1 MNRLELRKLSLE
13 FRRLSSNLLNS
24 TDDTADINL
33 SRFLKFIDGNE
44 LISGIIQDKISGVD
58 YDFKE
63 CYDIGSDDWADY
75 TPPVD
80 EACHIKAQYDYL
92 NFINNENTVN
102 VRSQAM
108 NYCWSDKKI
117 NTIIQNF
124 LDMAFKPLIDFINDQ
139 LSMEMIVYDEKA
151 KAMGGNTYIQNIETV
166 NGSASQQNS
175 GVINTYNTTNDTSSM
190 LDLIDKLLAS
200 LPEIQGVDAEEIENV
215 KDDLEM
221 VQEQLKTDNPK
232 KNRIG
237 KALVGIKKFAGDF
250 SMKLAVT
257 LAAGAV
263 TGADGKFERSG
274 LGSDGKCKEA
284 TNTAFNFLKAN
295 SNRISGSISTTTKDY
310 IINYQ
315 DLQGIGMTDKLALP
329 TLIALSS
336 VALGKPVASS
346 LAVLG
351 EISIAGTLIKVDEL
365 ANSLQ
370 VCLDSGAKKVLL
382 PIVSAADIGAVPSD
396 LIGCFNLIFYSS
408 AEDAVYK
415 ALGVE

>member
-1 MNRLELRKLSLE
+1 MNRLGLRKLSLE

-33 SRFLKFIDGNE
+33 PRFLKFINGNE

-58 YDFKE
+58 YDFKK
-63 CYDIGSDDWADY
+63 CYTIGCSGWADY
-75 TPPVD
+75 NPPED

-124 LDMAFKPLIDFINDQ
+124 LDMAFKPLIDYINDQ
-139 LSMEMIVYDEKA
+139 LSMEMIVYDEEE

-175 GVINTYNTTNDTSSM
+175 GVINTYNTTNDTGSM
-190 LDLIDKLLAS
+190 LELIDKLLAS

-263 TGADGKFERSG
+263 TGADWGMLLQQLE
-274 LGSDGKCKEA
+274 
-284 TNTAFNFLKAN
+284 NFI
-295 SNRISGSISTTTKDY
+295 R
-310 IINYQ
+310 
-315 DLQGIGMTDKLALP
+315 
-329 TLIALSS
+329 
-336 VALGKPVASS
+336 
-346 LAVLG
+346 
-351 EISIAGTLIKVDEL
+351 
-365 ANSLQ
+365 
-370 VCLDSGAKKVLL
+370 
-382 PIVSAADIGAVPSD
+382 
-396 LIGCFNLIFYSS
+396 
-408 AEDAVYK
+408 
-415 ALGVE
+415 

>member
-24 TDDTADINL
+24 TNDTADINL

-44 LISGIIQDKISGVD
+44 LISGIIQDKILGVD
-58 YDFKE
+58 YDFKM
-63 CYDIGSDDWADY
+63 CYTIDRPGWADY
-75 TPPVD
+75 NPPED

-92 NFINNENTVN
+92 NFINYENTVN
-102 VRSQAM
+102 VRNQAM
-108 NYCWSDKKI
+108 KYYWSDKKI

-139 LSMEMIVYDEKA
+139 LSMEMIVYDEEA

-190 LDLIDKLLAS
+190 LELIDKLLAS

-221 VQEQLKTDNPK
+221 VQEQLKLDNPK

-250 SMKLAVT
+250 SKELAVT

-263 TGADGKFERSG
+263 TGADWGMLLQQLE
-274 LGSDGKCKEA
+274 
-284 TNTAFNFLKAN
+284 NFI
-295 SNRISGSISTTTKDY
+295 R
-310 IINYQ
+310 
-315 DLQGIGMTDKLALP
+315 
-329 TLIALSS
+329 
-336 VALGKPVASS
+336 
-346 LAVLG
+346 
-351 EISIAGTLIKVDEL
+351 
-365 ANSLQ
+365 
-370 VCLDSGAKKVLL
+370 
-382 PIVSAADIGAVPSD
+382 
-396 LIGCFNLIFYSS
+396 
-408 AEDAVYK
+408 
-415 ALGVE
+415 

>member
-1 MNRLELRKLSLE
+1 M
-13 FRRLSSNLLNS
+13 LNS

-263 TGADGKFERSG
+263 TGADWGMLLQQLE
-274 LGSDGKCKEA
+274 
-284 TNTAFNFLKAN
+284 NFI
-295 SNRISGSISTTTKDY
+295 R
-310 IINYQ
+310 
-315 DLQGIGMTDKLALP
+315 
-329 TLIALSS
+329 
-336 VALGKPVASS
+336 
-346 LAVLG
+346 
-351 EISIAGTLIKVDEL
+351 
-365 ANSLQ
+365 
-370 VCLDSGAKKVLL
+370 
-382 PIVSAADIGAVPSD
+382 
-396 LIGCFNLIFYSS
+396 
-408 AEDAVYK
+408 
-415 ALGVE
+415 

>member
-24 TDDTADINL
+24 TNDTADINL

-44 LISGIIQDKISGVD
+44 LISVIIQDKISGVD
-58 YDFKE
+58 YDFKK
-63 CYDIGSDDWADY
+63 CYAIGCSGWADY
-75 TPPVD
+75 NPPED

-92 NFINNENTVN
+92 NFIINENTVN

-139 LSMEMIVYDEKA
+139 LSMEMIAYDEEE

-190 LDLIDKLLAS
+190 LELIDKLLAS
-200 LPEIQGVDAEEIENV
+200 LPEIQGVNAEEIENV

-263 TGADGKFERSG
+263 TGADWGMLLQQLE
-274 LGSDGKCKEA
+274 
-284 TNTAFNFLKAN
+284 NFI
-295 SNRISGSISTTTKDY
+295 R
-310 IINYQ
+310 
-315 DLQGIGMTDKLALP
+315 
-329 TLIALSS
+329 
-336 VALGKPVASS
+336 
-346 LAVLG
+346 
-351 EISIAGTLIKVDEL
+351 
-365 ANSLQ
+365 
-370 VCLDSGAKKVLL
+370 
-382 PIVSAADIGAVPSD
+382 
-396 LIGCFNLIFYSS
+396 
-408 AEDAVYK
+408 
-415 ALGVE
+415 

>member
-1 MNRLELRKLSLE
+1 MSVLWGGYMNRLELRKLSLE

-24 TDDTADINL
+24 TNDTADINL

-44 LISGIIQDKISGVD
+44 LISVIIQDKISGVD
-58 YDFKE
+58 YDFKK
-63 CYDIGSDDWADY
+63 CYAIGCSGWADY
-75 TPPVD
+75 NPPED

-139 LSMEMIVYDEKA
+139 LSMEMIAYDEEE

-190 LDLIDKLLAS
+190 LELIDKLLAS
-200 LPEIQGVDAEEIENV
+200 LPEIQGVDEEEIENV

-263 TGADGKFERSG
+263 TGADWGMLLQQLE
-274 LGSDGKCKEA
+274 
-284 TNTAFNFLKAN
+284 NFI
-295 SNRISGSISTTTKDY
+295 R
-310 IINYQ
+310 
-315 DLQGIGMTDKLALP
+315 
-329 TLIALSS
+329 
-336 VALGKPVASS
+336 
-346 LAVLG
+346 
-351 EISIAGTLIKVDEL
+351 
-365 ANSLQ
+365 
-370 VCLDSGAKKVLL
+370 
-382 PIVSAADIGAVPSD
+382 
-396 LIGCFNLIFYSS
+396 
-408 AEDAVYK
+408 
-415 ALGVE
+415 

>member
-1 MNRLELRKLSLE
+1 MNRLGLRKLSLE

-33 SRFLKFIDGNE
+33 PRFLKFINGNE

-58 YDFKE
+58 YDFKK
-63 CYDIGSDDWADY
+63 CYTIGCSGWADY
-75 TPPVD
+75 NPPED

-124 LDMAFKPLIDFINDQ
+124 LDMAFKPLIDYINDQ
-139 LSMEMIVYDEKA
+139 LSMEMIVYDEEE

-175 GVINTYNTTNDTSSM
+175 GVINTYNTTNDTGSM
-190 LDLIDKLLAS
+190 LELIDKLLAS

-215 KDDLEM
+215 KVDLEM

-263 TGADGKFERSG
+263 TGADWGMLLQQLE
-274 LGSDGKCKEA
+274 
-284 TNTAFNFLKAN
+284 NFI
-295 SNRISGSISTTTKDY
+295 R
-310 IINYQ
+310 
-315 DLQGIGMTDKLALP
+315 
-329 TLIALSS
+329 
-336 VALGKPVASS
+336 
-346 LAVLG
+346 
-351 EISIAGTLIKVDEL
+351 
-365 ANSLQ
+365 
-370 VCLDSGAKKVLL
+370 
-382 PIVSAADIGAVPSD
+382 
-396 LIGCFNLIFYSS
+396 
-408 AEDAVYK
+408 
-415 ALGVE
+415 

>member
-24 TDDTADINL
+24 TNDTADINL

-44 LISGIIQDKISGVD
+44 LISGILQDKISGVD
-58 YDFKE
+58 YDFKK
-63 CYDIGSDDWADY
+63 CYAIGCSGWADY
-75 TPPVD
+75 NPPED

-102 VRSQAM
+102 VRNQAM
-108 NYCWSDKKI
+108 KYYWSDKKI

-124 LDMAFKPLIDFINDQ
+124 LDMAFKPLIDYINDQ
-139 LSMEMIVYDEKA
+139 LSMEMIVYDEEE

-175 GVINTYNTTNDTSSM
+175 GVINTYNTTNDTGSM
-190 LDLIDKLLAS
+190 LELIDKLLAS

-263 TGADGKFERSG
+263 TGADWGILLQQLE
-274 LGSDGKCKEA
+274 
-284 TNTAFNFLKAN
+284 NFI
-295 SNRISGSISTTTKDY
+295 R
-310 IINYQ
+310 
-315 DLQGIGMTDKLALP
+315 
-329 TLIALSS
+329 
-336 VALGKPVASS
+336 
-346 LAVLG
+346 
-351 EISIAGTLIKVDEL
+351 
-365 ANSLQ
+365 
-370 VCLDSGAKKVLL
+370 
-382 PIVSAADIGAVPSD
+382 
-396 LIGCFNLIFYSS
+396 
-408 AEDAVYK
+408 
-415 ALGVE
+415 

>member
-1 MNRLELRKLSLE
+1 LSVLWGGYMNRLGLRKLSLE

-33 SRFLKFIDGNE
+33 SRFLKFINGNE

-58 YDFKE
+58 YDFKK
-63 CYDIGSDDWADY
+63 CYTIGCSGWADY
-75 TPPVD
+75 NPPED

-124 LDMAFKPLIDFINDQ
+124 LDMAFKPLIDYINDQ
-139 LSMEMIVYDEKA
+139 LSMEMIVYDEEE

-175 GVINTYNTTNDTSSM
+175 GVINTYNTTNDTGSM
-190 LDLIDKLLAS
+190 LELIDKLLAS

-263 TGADGKFERSG
+263 TGADWGMLLQQLE
-274 LGSDGKCKEA
+274 
-284 TNTAFNFLKAN
+284 NFI
-295 SNRISGSISTTTKDY
+295 R
-310 IINYQ
+310 
-315 DLQGIGMTDKLALP
+315 
-329 TLIALSS
+329 
-336 VALGKPVASS
+336 
-346 LAVLG
+346 
-351 EISIAGTLIKVDEL
+351 
-365 ANSLQ
+365 
-370 VCLDSGAKKVLL
+370 
-382 PIVSAADIGAVPSD
+382 
-396 LIGCFNLIFYSS
+396 
-408 AEDAVYK
+408 
-415 ALGVE
+415 

>member
-24 TDDTADINL
+24 TNDTADINL

-44 LISGIIQDKISGVD
+44 LISVIIQDKISGVD
-58 YDFKE
+58 YDFKK
-63 CYDIGSDDWADY
+63 CYAIGCSGWADY
-75 TPPVD
+75 NPPED

-139 LSMEMIVYDEKA
+139 LSMEMIAYDEEE

-190 LDLIDKLLAS
+190 LELIDKLLAS
-200 LPEIQGVDAEEIENV
+200 LPEIQGVDEEEIENV

-237 KALVGIKKFAGDF
+237 KALVGIKKLAGDF

-263 TGADGKFERSG
+263 TGADWGMLLQQLE
-274 LGSDGKCKEA
+274 
-284 TNTAFNFLKAN
+284 NFI
-295 SNRISGSISTTTKDY
+295 R
-310 IINYQ
+310 
-315 DLQGIGMTDKLALP
+315 
-329 TLIALSS
+329 
-336 VALGKPVASS
+336 
-346 LAVLG
+346 
-351 EISIAGTLIKVDEL
+351 
-365 ANSLQ
+365 
-370 VCLDSGAKKVLL
+370 
-382 PIVSAADIGAVPSD
+382 
-396 LIGCFNLIFYSS
+396 
-408 AEDAVYK
+408 
-415 ALGVE
+415 

>member
-1 MNRLELRKLSLE
+1 MNRLGLRKLSLE

-33 SRFLKFIDGNE
+33 SRFLKFINGNE

-58 YDFKE
+58 YDFKK
-63 CYDIGSDDWADY
+63 CYTIGCSGWADY
-75 TPPVD
+75 NPPED

-117 NTIIQNF
+117 NIIIQNF
-124 LDMAFKPLIDFINDQ
+124 LDMAFKPLIDYINDQ
-139 LSMEMIVYDEKA
+139 LSMEMIVYDEEK

-175 GVINTYNTTNDTSSM
+175 GVINTYNTTNDTGSM
-190 LDLIDKLLAS
+190 LELIDKLLAS

-263 TGADGKFERSG
+263 TGADWGMLLQQLE
-274 LGSDGKCKEA
+274 
-284 TNTAFNFLKAN
+284 NFI
-295 SNRISGSISTTTKDY
+295 R
-310 IINYQ
+310 
-315 DLQGIGMTDKLALP
+315 
-329 TLIALSS
+329 
-336 VALGKPVASS
+336 
-346 LAVLG
+346 
-351 EISIAGTLIKVDEL
+351 
-365 ANSLQ
+365 
-370 VCLDSGAKKVLL
+370 
-382 PIVSAADIGAVPSD
+382 
-396 LIGCFNLIFYSS
+396 
-408 AEDAVYK
+408 
-415 ALGVE
+415 

>member
-24 TDDTADINL
+24 TNDTADINL

-44 LISGIIQDKISGVD
+44 LISVIIQDKISGVD
-58 YDFKE
+58 YDFKK
-63 CYDIGSDDWADY
+63 CYAIGCSGWADY
-75 TPPVD
+75 NPPED

-139 LSMEMIVYDEKA
+139 LSMEMIAYDEEE

-190 LDLIDKLLAS
+190 LELIDKLLAS

-263 TGADGKFERSG
+263 TGADWGMLLQQLE
-274 LGSDGKCKEA
+274 
-284 TNTAFNFLKAN
+284 NFI
-295 SNRISGSISTTTKDY
+295 R
-310 IINYQ
+310 
-315 DLQGIGMTDKLALP
+315 
-329 TLIALSS
+329 
-336 VALGKPVASS
+336 
-346 LAVLG
+346 
-351 EISIAGTLIKVDEL
+351 
-365 ANSLQ
+365 
-370 VCLDSGAKKVLL
+370 
-382 PIVSAADIGAVPSD
+382 
-396 LIGCFNLIFYSS
+396 
-408 AEDAVYK
+408 
-415 ALGVE
+415 

>member
-24 TDDTADINL
+24 TNDTADINL

-44 LISGIIQDKISGVD
+44 LISVIIQDKISGVD
-58 YDFKE
+58 YDFKK
-63 CYDIGSDDWADY
+63 CYAIGCSGWADY
-75 TPPVD
+75 NPPED

-139 LSMEMIVYDEKA
+139 LSMEMIAYDEEE

-263 TGADGKFERSG
+263 TGADWGMLLQQLE
-274 LGSDGKCKEA
+274 
-284 TNTAFNFLKAN
+284 NFI
-295 SNRISGSISTTTKDY
+295 R
-310 IINYQ
+310 
-315 DLQGIGMTDKLALP
+315 
-329 TLIALSS
+329 
-336 VALGKPVASS
+336 
-346 LAVLG
+346 
-351 EISIAGTLIKVDEL
+351 
-365 ANSLQ
+365 
-370 VCLDSGAKKVLL
+370 
-382 PIVSAADIGAVPSD
+382 
-396 LIGCFNLIFYSS
+396 
-408 AEDAVYK
+408 
-415 ALGVE
+415 

>member
-1 MNRLELRKLSLE
+1 MNRLGLRKLSLE

-33 SRFLKFIDGNE
+33 SRFLKFINGNE

-58 YDFKE
+58 YDFKK
-63 CYDIGSDDWADY
+63 CYTIGCSGWADY
-75 TPPVD
+75 NPPED

-117 NTIIQNF
+117 NIIIQNF
-124 LDMAFKPLIDFINDQ
+124 LDMAFKPLIDYINDQ
-139 LSMEMIVYDEKA
+139 LSMEMIVYDEEK

-263 TGADGKFERSG
+263 TGADWGMLLQQLE
-274 LGSDGKCKEA
+274 
-284 TNTAFNFLKAN
+284 NFI
-295 SNRISGSISTTTKDY
+295 R
-310 IINYQ
+310 
-315 DLQGIGMTDKLALP
+315 
-329 TLIALSS
+329 
-336 VALGKPVASS
+336 
-346 LAVLG
+346 
-351 EISIAGTLIKVDEL
+351 
-365 ANSLQ
+365 
-370 VCLDSGAKKVLL
+370 
-382 PIVSAADIGAVPSD
+382 
-396 LIGCFNLIFYSS
+396 
-408 AEDAVYK
+408 
-415 ALGVE
+415 